1 MNGEYDQYLSTFI
14 DEAQEYMRVLNDKML
29 ALESEPENM
38 TAINEI
44 FRAIH
49 TLKGMSGT
57 MGFETMTKLCHRM
70 ENVFDRARNGE
81 IEVDKDMMDALFS
94 GVDHLERMTQSIAS
108 KGSDSGTDITEIL
121 AVYERINRGE
131 KKPPEKK
138 PAPKPPT
145 VVEKKASKSPSKQ
158 PKTAGIPAETG
169 IKGQRKE
176 ERLEP
181 VKQPEPQV
189 QGTQKP
195 DYSEG
200 FESPIPLPSEIQ
212 NTLRK
217 GIEKGYVPYYIQVKL
232 TSGTLLKG
240 ARIYMVFHRMDEMNS
255 EILYSVPDVETIED
269 ERFDLTVEVVL
280 LSKVPQEKIAEA
292 ILNIA
297 EIETVKIHP
306 LRFFEDIE
314 PESTPPPAQVVGQK
328 PIESPRMGQADL
340 EQKAPPVEHTVA
352 PSGAAS
358 LSKTIR
364 VDIEKLDT
372 LMNLMAEL
380 VIARSRINETL
391 KKYNIKQVAESLS
404 QLSRITLD
412 LQNIVMKIRMVP
424 VAYVFNRFP
433 KMVSELSK
441 SFNKEVQLLISG
453 QETELDRTV
462 VDEIGE
468 PLVHLL
474 RNVIDHAIE
483 TKEERL
489 KKGKPAAGVAR
500 LNARHEGNTVI
511 IEVID
516 DGKGL
521 DRDSIARKAIEKG
534 ILDEPTAARMSDEEI
549 FLLIFLPNFSTKK
562 QVTELSGRGV
572 GMDVVK
578 TRIESLNGSVSL
590 ESVKEVGTK
599 VKIRLPLTLAI
610 IQALLVNVSE
620 NVYAIPISM
629 IDSTLNLPIA
639 DIQLVQSR
647 EVVVIRGEIIPIIW
661 LQEVFGLSRNRERQS
676 VHVVITRV
684 GQKKYGFVVDHLL
697 GQDDIVIKSL
707 GRLFKNVKEF
717 SGGAILGDG
726 RIALIL
732 EGTTIVAT

>member
-14 DEAQEYMRVLNDKML
+14 DEAHEYMRVLNDKML
-29 ALESEPENM
+29 ALESEPESM
-38 TAINEI
+38 ETINEI

-57 MGFETMTKLCHRM
+57 MGFENMTKLCHRM
-70 ENVFDRARNGE
+70 ENVFDRTRNGE

-94 GVDHLERMTQSIAS
+94 GVDHLERMTQAIATS
-108 KGSDSGTDITEIL
+108 GSDRGIDILGIV
-121 AVYERINRGE
+121 AVYERINKGE

-138 PAPKPPT
+138 PVAKHQN
-145 VVEKKASKSPSKQ
+145 VNEKKVAKSAVKQ
-158 PKTAGIPAETG
+158 PRTTEIPSESG
-169 IKGQRKE
+169 IKGEMRE
-176 ERLEP
+176 ETQESAVRP
-181 VKQPEPQV
+181 GKAVPEEI
-189 QGTQKP
+189 T
-195 DYSEG
+195 SETVG
-200 FESPIPLPSEIQ
+200 AFESPITLPSEVQ
-212 NTLRK
+212 STLLE
-217 GIEKGYVPYYIQVKL
+217 GIEQGFVPYYIQIKL
-232 TSGTLLKG
+232 VQGTLLKG
-240 ARIYMVFHRMDEMNS
+240 ARIYMVFHRMDELNS
-255 EILYSVPDVETIED
+255 EILYSLPDVETIED
-269 ERFDLTVEVVL
+269 ERFDMSVEVVS
-280 LSKVPQEKIAEA
+280 LSKIPQEKIVES
-292 ILNIA
+292 IMSIS
-297 EIETVKIHP
+297 EIENVKIHP
-306 LRFFEDIE
+306 LKIMAGRPEEKLSLE
-314 PESTPPPAQVVGQK
+314 PETGK
-328 PIESPRMGQADL
+328 
-340 EQKAPPVEHTVA
+340 KPVENPYSAQEDQESRVEATLQSVSSA
-352 PSGAAS
+352 NTSS

-391 KKYNIKQVAESLS
+391 KKYNIKQVDESLS

-424 VAYVFNRFP
+424 IAYVFNRFP

-441 SFNKEVQLLISG
+441 SFNKEVQLYISG

-489 KKGKPAAGVAR
+489 KKGKPASGFAR
-500 LNARHEGNTVI
+500 LNAKHEGNNVL

-521 DRDSIARKAIEKG
+521 DRETIARKAVEKG
-534 ILDEPTAARMSDEEI
+534 LIDEASVSRLSDEEVYL
-549 FLLIFLPNFSTKK
+549 FVFLPNFSTKEK
-562 QVTELSGRGV
+562 VTEISGRGV

-590 ESVKEVGTK
+590 ESAKDVGTK
-599 VKIRLPLTLAI
+599 VRIRLPLTLAI
-610 IQALLVNVSE
+610 IQALLVNVSG
-620 NVYAIPISM
+620 NVYAVPIST
-629 IDSTLNLPIA
+629 IDSTLNLPLS
-639 DIQLVQSR
+639 DIQLIQSR
-647 EVVVIRGEIIPIIW
+647 EVVVIRGEIITIIW
-661 LQEVFGLSRNRERQS
+661 LNEVFNLPRKENGQN

-707 GRLFKNVKEF
+707 GRLFRDVKEF
-717 SGGAILGDG
+717 SGAAILGDG

-732 EGTTIVAT
+732 EGTDIVAT

>member
-29 ALESEPENM
+29 ALESEPESM
-38 TAINEI
+38 ETINEI

-57 MGFETMTKLCHRM
+57 MGFENMTKLCHRM
-70 ENVFDRARNGE
+70 ENVFDRTRNGE
-81 IEVDKDMMDALFS
+81 IAVDKDMMDALFS
-94 GVDHLERMTQSIAS
+94 GVDHLERMTQSIAA
-108 KGSDSGTDITEIL
+108 KGTDSGINISEIV
-121 AVYERINRGE
+121 AVYERINKGE

-138 PAPKPPT
+138 T
-145 VVEKKASKSPSKQ
+145 VVKAQTTAEKKSAKNTSKQ
-158 PKTAGIPAETG
+158 PKTVEITAETG
-169 IKGQRKE
+169 IKGGKKE
-176 ERLEP
+176 EPQERAIKAEN
-181 VKQPEPQV
+181 QIPEEV
-189 QGTQKP
+189 RAE
-195 DYSEG
+195 SEKG
-200 FESPIPLPSEIQ
+200 FASPIALPSEIQ
-212 NTLRK
+212 NTLQK
-217 GIEKGYVPYYIQVKL
+217 GIENGYIPYYIQIKL
-232 TSGTLLKG
+232 VQGTLLKG

-269 ERFDLTVEVVL
+269 ERFDMTVEVVL
-280 LSKVPQEKIAEA
+280 LSKVAQEKIAEA
-292 ILNIA
+292 IMSIS

-306 LRFFEDIE
+306 LKIMDEKAPDTRTDETEAKQNKIEQPRTAQED
-314 PESTPPPAQVVGQK
+314 Q
-328 PIESPRMGQADL
+328 D
-340 EQKAPPVEHTVA
+340 QKAETEG
-352 PSGAAS
+352 PSLSSGGAAS

-391 KKYNIKQVAESLS
+391 KKYDIKQVDESLS

-424 VAYVFNRFP
+424 IAYVFNRFP

-441 SFNKEVQLLISG
+441 SFNKEVQLFISG

-489 KKGKPAAGVAR
+489 KKGKPSSGFAR
-500 LNARHEGNTVI
+500 LNAKHEGNNVL

-521 DRDSIARKAIEKG
+521 DRETIARKAIEKG
-534 ILDEPTAARMSDEEI
+534 LIDEATASHLSDEEI
-549 FLLIFLPNFSTKK
+549 FMFIFLPNFSTKEK
-562 QVTELSGRGV
+562 VTEISGRGV

-590 ESVKEVGTK
+590 ESAKDVGTK

-610 IQALLVNVSE
+610 IQALLVNVSG
-620 NVYAIPISM
+620 NVYAVPIST
-629 IDSTLNLPIA
+629 IDSTLNLPLT
-639 DIQLVQSR
+639 DIQMIQTR
-647 EVVVIRGEIIPIIW
+647 EVVVIRGEIIPIVW
-661 LQEVFGLSRNRERQS
+661 LNEVFNLPRSENGQNI
-676 VHVVITRV
+676 HVVITRV
-684 GQKKYGFVVDHLL
+684 GHKKFGFVVDHLL